1 MLHTQIR
8 AFDAVAR
15 EGSFSRGA
23 AALGLT
29 QPALTIQ
36 VKALEEA
43 YGVKLLNRFRRS
55 VQLTEMGER
64 LFRMSRRYAS
74 LEEQMREILVES
86 VELESGRLSLTADG
100 PHIAM
105 GVFARFLERYPN
117 IELSVAMGN
126 TRYVREQLLERR
138 TDLAILP
145 GVERHPQIHA
155 TPLWRHSAVVIVA
168 NEHPWAA
175 RKSVNLAE
183 LDGQPMIA
191 REEGSNTRRV
201 THQALAKARV
211 RPRTVLE
218 LGSRE
223 AVCEAVGAG
232 LGFGMIWQLEAAGS
246 TRFRTL
252 SLQGTSI
259 NSIDYVACLKTERMR
274 RSIRAFFKV
283 AAGLSNQSGPTQ
295 PKPAPRPSSDPPPP
309 RQRR

>member
-1 MLHTQIR
+1 MLHTQLR

-15 EGSFSRGA
+15 EKSFSRA
-23 AALGLT
+23 AEALGLT

-43 YGVKLLNRFRRS
+43 YGVKLMTRHRRM

-64 LFRMSRRYAS
+64 LFRMSRQYAS
-74 LEEQMREILVES
+74 LEEQIRELLSES
-86 VELESGRLSLTADG
+86 VELEGGRLSLTADG

-105 GVFARFLERYPN
+105 GVFARFIARYPR

-126 TRYVREQLLERR
+126 TRFVRDQLLERR

-145 GVERHPQIHA
+145 RVERHPQIHA
-155 TPLWRHSAVVIVA
+155 VALWRHVAVVIVG
-168 NEHPWAA
+168 NDHPWAQRRGIA
-175 RKSVNLAE
+175 LRE
-183 LDGQPMIA
+183 LQGEPMIV

-201 THQALAKARV
+201 TQQALAQAGV
-211 RPRTVLE
+211 RPRPVLE

-232 LGFGMIWQLEAAGS
+232 LGFGIIWKIEAEGS

-252 SLQGTSI
+252 PISDAEI
-259 NSIDYVACLKTERMR
+259 VSIDYVACLKSEKMR
-274 RSIRAFFKV
+274 RGIRAFFSV
-283 AAGLSNQSGPTQ
+283 ASGLSNRAGG
-295 PKPAPRPSSDPPPP
+295 RG
-309 RQRR
+309 

>member
-15 EGSFSRGA
+15 EGSFSRA
-23 AALGLT
+23 AEALGLT

-36 VKALEEA
+36 VKALEET
-43 YGVKLLNRFRRS
+43 YGVKLLNRSRRS

-86 VELESGRLSLTADG
+86 TELESGRLSLTADG

-105 GVFARFLERYPN
+105 GVFARFLARHPK

-126 TRYVREQLLERR
+126 TRFVRDQLLERR

-145 GVERHPQIHA
+145 GVDRHPQIHA
-155 TPLWRHSAVVIVA
+155 MPLWRHTAVVIMA
-168 NEHPWAA
+168 NDHPWAS
-175 RKSVNLAE
+175 RKSLDLAE
-183 LDGQPMIA
+183 LDGQAMVS

-201 THQALAKARV
+201 THQAMVKAGV
-211 RPRTVLE
+211 RPRIVLE

-232 LGFGMIWQLEAAGS
+232 LGFGMIWQLEAQGS

-252 SLQGTSI
+252 ALRDVAITST
-259 NSIDYVACLKTERMR
+259 DHVACLKSERMR
-274 RSIRAFFKV
+274 RAIKAFFQV
-283 AAGLSNQSGPTQ
+283 AAGFSNQRP
-295 PKPAPRPSSDPPPP
+295 PAT
-309 RQRR
+309 RRGT

>member
-15 EGSFSRGA
+15 EGSFSRA
-23 AALGLT
+23 AEALGLT

-36 VKALEEA
+36 VKALEET
-43 YGVKLLNRFRRS
+43 YGVKLLNRSRRS

-74 LEEQMREILVES
+74 LEEQMREVLVES
-86 VELESGRLSLTADG
+86 TELESGRLSLTADG

-105 GVFARFLERYPN
+105 GVFARFLARHPK

-126 TRYVREQLLERR
+126 TRFVRDQLLERR

-145 GVERHPQIHA
+145 GVDRHPQIHA
-155 TPLWRHSAVVIVA
+155 MPLWRHTAVVIMA
-168 NEHPWAA
+168 NDHPWAS
-175 RKSVNLAE
+175 RKSLDLAE
-183 LDGQPMIA
+183 LDGQAMVS

-201 THQALAKARV
+201 THQAMVKAGV
-211 RPRTVLE
+211 RPRIVLE

-232 LGFGMIWQLEAAGS
+232 LGFGMIWQLEAQGS

-252 SLQGTSI
+252 ALRDVAITST
-259 NSIDYVACLKTERMR
+259 DHVACLKSERMR
-274 RSIRAFFKV
+274 RAIKAFFQV
-283 AAGLSNQSGPTQ
+283 AAGFSNQRP
-295 PKPAPRPSSDPPPP
+295 PAT
-309 RQRR
+309 RRGT

>member
-15 EGSFSRGA
+15 EGSFSRA
-23 AALGLT
+23 AEALGLT

-43 YGVKLLNRFRRS
+43 YGVKLLHRSRRS

-86 VELESGRLSLTADG
+86 TELEEGRLSLTADG

-105 GVFARFLERYPN
+105 GVFARFLARHPG
-117 IELSVAMGN
+117 IKLSVAMGN
-126 TRYVREQLLERR
+126 TRFVREQLLERR

-145 GVERHPQIHA
+145 GIDRHPHIH
-155 TPLWRHSAVVIVA
+155 TMPLWRHTAVVIVA
-168 NEHPWAA
+168 NDHPWA
-175 RKSVNLAE
+175 RRGSVGFGE
-183 LDGQPMIA
+183 LHDQPMVS

-201 THQALAKARV
+201 THKAMATAGI
-211 RPRTVLE
+211 RPRIVLE

-232 LGFGMIWQLEAAGS
+232 LGFGMIWQLEAEGS
-246 TRFRTL
+246 TRFRTI
-252 SLQGTSI
+252 SLRDVTITST
-259 NSIDYVACLKTERMR
+259 DHVACLKSERMR
-274 RSIRAFFKV
+274 RAIKAFFAV
-283 AAGLSNQSGPTQ
+283 AAGLSNERASAPTGSSR
-295 PKPAPRPSSDPPPP
+295 PK
-309 RQRR
+309 

>member
-15 EGSFSRGA
+15 EGSFSRA
-23 AALGLT
+23 AEALGLT

-36 VKALEEA
+36 VKALEET
-43 YGVKLLNRFRRS
+43 YGVKLLNRSRRS

-74 LEEQMREILVES
+74 LEEQMREVLVES
-86 VELESGRLSLTADG
+86 TELESGRLSLTADG

-105 GVFARFLERYPN
+105 GVFARFLARHPK

-126 TRYVREQLLERR
+126 TRFVRDQLLERR

-145 GVERHPQIHA
+145 GVDRHPQIHA
-155 TPLWRHSAVVIVA
+155 MPLWRHTAVVIVA
-168 NEHPWAA
+168 NDHPWAS
-175 RKSVNLAE
+175 RKSLDLAE
-183 LDGQPMIA
+183 LDGQAMVS

-201 THQALAKARV
+201 THQAMVKAGV
-211 RPRTVLE
+211 RPRIVLE

-232 LGFGMIWQLEAAGS
+232 LGFGMVWQTEAQGS

-252 SLQGTSI
+252 ALRDVAITST
-259 NSIDYVACLKTERMR
+259 DHVACLKSERMR
-274 RSIRAFFKV
+274 RAIKAFFQV
-283 AAGLSNQSGPTQ
+283 AAGFSNQRP
-295 PKPAPRPSSDPPPP
+295 PAT
-309 RQRR
+309 RRGT

>member
-15 EGSFSRGA
+15 EGSFSRA
-23 AALGLT
+23 AEALGLT

-36 VKALEEA
+36 VKALEET
-43 YGVKLLNRFRRS
+43 YGVKLLNRSRRS

-74 LEEQMREILVES
+74 LEEQMREILVEAT
-86 VELESGRLSLTADG
+86 ELESGRLSLTADG

-105 GVFARFLERYPN
+105 GVFARFLARHPK

-126 TRYVREQLLERR
+126 TRFVRDQLLERR

-145 GVERHPQIHA
+145 GVDRHPQIHA
-155 TPLWRHSAVVIVA
+155 MPLWRHTAVVIVA
-168 NEHPWAA
+168 NDHPWAS
-175 RKSVNLAE
+175 RKSLDLAE
-183 LDGQPMIA
+183 LDGQAMVS

-201 THQALAKARV
+201 THQAMVKAGI
-211 RPRTVLE
+211 RPRIVLE

-232 LGFGMIWQLEAAGS
+232 LGFGMIWQLEAQGS

-252 SLQGTSI
+252 ALRDVAITST
-259 NSIDYVACLKTERMR
+259 DHVACLKSERMR
-274 RSIRAFFKV
+274 RAIKAFFQV
-283 AAGLSNQSGPTQ
+283 AAGFSNQRP
-295 PKPAPRPSSDPPPP
+295 PAT
-309 RQRR
+309 RRGT

>member
-15 EGSFSRGA
+15 EGSFSRA
-23 AALGLT
+23 AGMLGLT

-36 VKALEEA
+36 VKALEET
-43 YGVKLLNRFRRS
+43 YGVKLFTRQRRA
-55 VQLTEMGER
+55 VVLTEMGER

-74 LEEQMREILVES
+74 LEEQIREVLTES
-86 VELESGRLSLTADG
+86 SELERGQLSLTADG

-105 GVFARFLERYPN
+105 GVFAQFIARHPN

-126 TRYVREQLLERR
+126 TRFVREQLLERR

-145 GVERHPQIHA
+145 GIARHPQIHA
-155 TPLWRHSAVVIVA
+155 VPLWRHTAVLIVA
-168 NEHPWAA
+168 NDHPWAA
-175 RKSVNLAE
+175 RRSVDFAE
-183 LDGQPMIA
+183 LAGQPMVS

-201 THQALAKARV
+201 VQEAMAKSGI
-211 RPRTVLE
+211 RPRTMLE

-232 LGFGMIWQLEAAGS
+232 LGFSIIWQIEAEGS

-252 SLQGTSI
+252 AIRDATITS
-259 NSIDYVACLKTERMR
+259 SDYVACLKSEQMR
-274 RSIRAFFKV
+274 RAIKAFFSV
-283 AAGLSNQSGPTQ
+283 AARISNRGAGIS
-295 PKPAPRPSSDPPPP
+295 
-309 RQRR
+309 